1 MNVGTSLPV
10 ETTAD
15 RWHVVVA
22 GMGAPT
28 RPRDKAAPTGE
39 QTHVSGCILMV
50 QRKDGSVQP
59 DKSASV
65 HVLKPATT
73 YEFGQYFE
81 ARGKVWVQPY
91 ESNERMA
98 LSITVEQLVPMGED
112 DGAKPAAAASST
124 SSSKAAGSK
133 SETTS

>member
-15 RWHVVVA
+15 RWVVVVG
-22 GMGAPT
+22 GMGAPVK
-28 RPRDKAAPTGE
+28 PREKAAPTGE
-39 QTHVSGCILMV
+39 QTHSSGCILMV

-59 DKSASV
+59 DKTASV
-65 HVLKPATT
+65 HVLKPATV
-73 YEFGQYFE
+73 YEFGTFYE

-98 LSITVEQLVPMGED
+98 LSITVEQLVPVGSD
-112 DGAKPAAAASST
+112 AGTPSTPAKASRGAGKEEAA
-124 SSSKAAGSK
+124 
-133 SETTS
+133 

>member
-15 RWHVVVA
+15 RWPVVVG
-22 GMGAPT
+22 GMGAPVK
-28 RPRDKAAPTGE
+28 PREKAAPTGE
-39 QTHVSGCILMV
+39 QTHSSGCILMV

-59 DKSASV
+59 DKTASV
-65 HVLKPATT
+65 HVLKPASV
-73 YEFGQYFE
+73 YEFGTFYE

-98 LSITVEQLVPMGED
+98 LSITVEQLVPVGTGTGTASTTAKAGR
-112 DGAKPAAAASST
+112 GAGKDEAA
-124 SSSKAAGSK
+124 
-133 SETTS
+133 

>member
-15 RWHVVVA
+15 RWAVVVG
-22 GMGAPT
+22 GMGAPVK
-28 RPRDKAAPTGE
+28 PREKAAPTGE
-39 QTHVSGCILMV
+39 QTHSSGCILMV

-59 DKSASV
+59 DKTASV
-65 HVLKPATT
+65 HVLKPATV
-73 YEFGQYFE
+73 YEFGTFYE

-98 LSITVEQLVPMGED
+98 LSITVEQLVPIGTD
-112 DGAKPAAAASST
+112 
-124 SSSKAAGSK
+124 AGSPSTTAGK
-133 SETTS
+133 SARSASKEEAA

>member
-10 ETTAD
+10 ETTAE
-15 RWHVVVA
+15 RFPVVVA

-39 QTHVSGCILMV
+39 QTHVSGCILMM

-65 HVLKPATT
+65 HVLKPASM

-81 ARGKVWVQPY
+81 ARGRVWVQPY
-91 ESNERMA
+91 ENNERLA
-98 LSITVEQLVPMGED
+98 LSITVEQLVPMSDD
-112 DGAKPAAAASST
+112 DGSPAKSTTNGAKAST
-124 SSSKAAGSK
+124 GAK
-133 SETTS
+133 SEATS

>member
-15 RWHVVVA
+15 RWVVVVG
-22 GMGAPT
+22 GMGAPVK
-28 RPRDKAAPTGE
+28 PRDKAAPTGE
-39 QTHVSGCILMV
+39 QTHSSGCILMV

-59 DKSASV
+59 DKTASV
-65 HVLKPATT
+65 HVLKPATV
-73 YEFGQYFE
+73 YEFGTFYE

-98 LSITVEQLVPMGED
+98 LSITVEQLVPIGTD
-112 DGAKPAAAASST
+112 
-124 SSSKAAGSK
+124 AGS
-133 SETTS
+133 TTTATATKASRGASKEEAA